1 MGHRDTESGCYPEP
15 HRYTEHDRER
25 VLPEA
30 AKRAALPGSGPERRS
45 PFARDRARVLHS
57 AALRRLAGKT
67 QVVGPGEGDVPRTRL
82 THSLEVA
89 QIGRGIAAELGC
101 DLDVVE
107 TAGLAHDIGHPPFG
121 HNGERALNDVAAG
134 CGGFESNAQ
143 TLRILTRLEPKLIDP
158 ETGRSHG
165 LNLTRACL
173 DATVKYPWPR
183 RDGLAKF
190 GFFADDAPAF
200 AWLRSGAPDG
210 VRCLEAQVMDWAD
223 DVAYS
228 VHDVEDGILAG
239 RISLGALADMAQ
251 RSVLAELAAAHFSPL
266 PAADLAAAAVGLL
279 EIPALHTLRSYDGS
293 LRAQVAL
300 KELTSEL
307 VGRFATAVVSATSAR
322 FGSGPLGRYRADLV
336 VPALVAAEV
345 ALLKAVAL
353 RFVMS
358 DPQRLAVQAR
368 QRELIT
374 ELCAALLHQ
383 APQPLDPALRPAWQQ
398 ADSDD
403 ARLRVVIDQVAALTD
418 AQAVRW
424 HATLCLRHP

>member
-1 MGHRDTESGCYPEP
+1 MNLEPGCYAEHEQARLLPEP
-15 HRYTEHDRER
+15 
-25 VLPEA
+25 

-67 QVVGPGEGDVPRTRL
+67 QVVGPGEGSEITGVPRTRL

-101 DLDVVE
+101 DPDIVE
-107 TAGLAHDIGHPPFG
+107 TAGLAHDIGHSPFG
-121 HNGERALNDVAAG
+121 HNGERALNEFATG
-134 CGGFESNAQ
+134 FGGFEANAQ

-158 ETGRSHG
+158 STGRGHG
-165 LNLTRACL
+165 LNLTRASL

-183 RDGLAKF
+183 RDGTVKF
-190 GFFADDAPAF
+190 GFFADDAPVF
-200 AWLRSGAPDG
+200 GWLRAAAPDG
-210 VRCLEAQVMDWAD
+210 ARCLEAQIMDWAD

-239 RISLGALADMAQ
+239 RISLGALADPPE
-251 RSVLAELAAAHFSPL
+251 RTLLAALAAAHFSTL
-266 PAADLAAAAVGLL
+266 PAVDLEAAAGGLL
-279 EIPALHTLRSYDGS
+279 EIPVLAALRNYDGS

-307 VGRFATAVVSATSAR
+307 VGRFATAVISATVR
-322 FGSGPLGRYRADLV
+322 LYGPGRLGRYRADLV
-336 VPALVAAEV
+336 IPGRVAGEV
-345 ALLKAVAL
+345 ALLKAMAL

-358 DPQRLAVQAR
+358 DPHRLAIQAR

-374 ELCAALLHQ
+374 ELCAGLADRSPDAL
-383 APQPLDPALRPAWQQ
+383 APALRPAWQQ
-398 ADSDD
+398 AADD
-403 ARLRVVIDQVAALTD
+403 GARLRVVIDQVAALTD

-424 HATLCLRHP
+424 HRDCAP

>member
-1 MGHRDTESGCYPEP
+1 MGRHYHYGEHERARLLPEP
-15 HRYTEHDRER
+15 
-25 VLPEA
+25 

-101 DLDVVE
+101 DPDVVE

-121 HNGERALNDVAAG
+121 HNGERALDEVAAA
-134 CGGFESNAQ
+134 CGGFEGNAQ
-143 TLRILTRLEPKLIDP
+143 TLRILTRLEPKLLDP
-158 ETGRSHG
+158 GTGRSHG
-165 LNLTRACL
+165 LNLTRASL

-183 RDGLAKF
+183 RDGTAKF
-190 GFFADDAPAF
+190 GFYAEEARVFG
-200 AWLRSGAPDG
+200 WVREGALEG

-239 RISLGALADMAQ
+239 RISLGTLADPAE
-251 RSVLAELAAAHFSPL
+251 RALLSELAAAHFSAQRSAEL
-266 PAADLAAAAVGLL
+266 EAAAVGLR
-279 EIPALHTLRSYDGS
+279 ALPVFDALSHYDGS
-293 LRAQVAL
+293 LPAQVAL

-307 VGRFATAVVSATSAR
+307 VGRFASAVVSATLAHY
-322 FGSGPLGRYRADLV
+322 GPGPCGRYHASLV
-336 VPALVAAEV
+336 IPGRVAAEV
-345 ALLKAVAL
+345 ALLKALAL

-358 DPQRLAVQAR
+358 DPRRLAVQAQ
-368 QRELIT
+368 QRELIAQ
-374 ELCAALLHQ
+374 LCTALVQ
-383 APQPLDPALRPAWQQ
+383 RSPQPLDPALRPAWHE
-398 ADSDD
+398 ARTDSG
-403 ARLRVVIDQVAALTD
+403 RLRVVVDQVAALTD

-424 HATLCLRHP
+424 YATYVDPSER